1 MGRVDSEAEAAV
13 LDDARGVALRHLG
26 VKGHL
31 SLRLRRRVKRE
42 IDRIERRPERE
53 RRRIR
58 NGLMFHRLSKGALE
72 TETEYHRRS

>member
-13 LDDARGVALRHLG
+13 LDDARGVALRHVG

-53 RRRIR
+53 RRR
-58 NGLMFHRLSKGALE
+58 MAPALFL
-72 TETEYHRRS
+72 HSRIP

>member
-53 RRRIR
+53 RGGAWRLLSSSILVFRRPR
-58 NGLMFHRLSKGALE
+58 ALHGA
-72 TETEYHRRS
+72 S